1 MPLITV
7 TRFQI
12 DPADAEQL
20 RARHAALV
28 AATRAA
34 VPGLEEAWLGRVDD
48 EHWAGI
54 WRWDSAASLATARQA
69 VAGSP
74 EAAAAFALT
83 REAGAE
89 DFEILDE
96 H

>member
-1 MPLITV
+1 MSVVTV
-7 TRFQI
+7 TRFRI

-28 AATRAA
+28 STTRAA
-34 VPGLEEAWLGRVDD
+34 LPGLTEARLGRLDD
-48 EHWAGI
+48 ETWVGI
-54 WRWDSAASLATARQA
+54 WRWESAASLQAARQVVPA
-69 VAGSP
+69 NA

-83 REAGAE
+83 REATV
-89 DFEILDE
+89 DDIEILDE

>member
-1 MPLITV
+1 MSVITV

-28 AATRAA
+28 AAIRKTS
-34 VPGLEEAWLGRVDD
+34 PGLIEARLGRISD
-48 EHWAGI
+48 ETWAGV
-54 WRWDSAASLATARQA
+54 WRWDSAASLQAARQA
-69 VAGSP
+69 VPGSA

-83 REAGAE
+83 REAGV
-89 DFEILDE
+89 DDIEILDE

>member
-1 MPLITV
+1 MSVITV

-34 VPGLEEAWLGRVDD
+34 APGLIEARLGRLDD
-48 EHWAGI
+48 ETWVGI
-54 WRWDSAASLATARQA
+54 WRWDSAASLQTARQVVPGNA
-69 VAGSP
+69 
-74 EAAAAFALT
+74 EATAAFALT
-83 REAGAE
+83 REPTVDDIE
-89 DFEILDE
+89 VLDE